1 MLTIFIRTVEFSC
14 FESKY
19 IENCTIF
26 IICGNIAKRKRDGTG
41 IKNFSKFGALIPSE
55 ALLFSNLKIKSQRV
69 QTVPQR

>member
-19 IENCTIF
+19 IENRIIF
-26 IICGNIAKRKRDGTG
+26 IKCGNIVRVTGRDVNRK
-41 IKNFSKFGALIPSE
+41 FSKFGALIPSE